1 MILDG
6 EMEIEANKMMTPAEN
21 HPQSDLENILGKK
34 KKAKSKRIPLCR
46 PVDTTWPTFKL
57 SDWPLSS
64 EPAL

>member
-46 PVDTTWPTFKL
+46 PVDTT
-57 SDWPLSS
+57 
-64 EPAL
+64 